1 MSYRFR
7 PAPGDGEFE
16 LELGWEGWRLI
27 RGSRSFSEI
36 VMVVVGGGALVS
48 MLAVVWLP
56 ALEGRL
62 VSQFVAI
69 SVALLGLQFS
79 VGVAGQLSLC
89 HGVFVGIGS
98 YASAIAIGRFGLPPI
113 AGLVIAPIVGF
124 LAGCLVGTLALR
136 IKATYLGP
144 VTLSVAVAFP
154 MLVKRFSWFTGGSSG
169 LPVVRTIRPP
179 SFLGLHANRVY
190 VWNHAV
196 IVAVAVI
203 AVVAA
208 RNVVTSPVGLSVR
221 AMAENPLAAEAS
233 GVNLW
238 RTRLLSY
245 GWGAAFGAL
254 GGALLVI
261 VTPVVGAD
269 SYDLFRSLG
278 YYAAVMVGGVTSMA
292 GAALG
297 AAVLV
302 AVPWLID
309 KNSWSA
315 SPNLV
320 LGALL
325 VASTLIAPG
334 GLVVLVRRAIGRIVR
349 VEETGPGIIPSEA
362 RRRPRTGRT
371 RGVP

>member
-7 PAPGDGEFE
+7 AAPGDGEFE
-16 LELGWEGWRLI
+16 LELGWEGWRLV

-36 VMVVVGGGALVS
+36 IMIAVGGGALAS

-62 VSQFVAI
+62 VSQFVALT
-69 SVALLGLQFS
+69 VALLGLQFC

-98 YASAIAIGRFGLPPI
+98 YASAIAIGRFHCPPLI
-113 AGLVIAPIVGF
+113 ALVVAPVVGF

-154 MLVKRFSWFTGGSSG
+154 MLVKRFSWFTGGASG
-169 LPVVRTIRPP
+169 LPVVRTIRAPG
-179 SFLGLHANRVY
+179 FLGLHANRIY

-196 IVAVAVI
+196 IVVVALV

-221 AMAENPLAAEAS
+221 AMAENPLAAAAS

-238 RTRLLSY
+238 RTRLISY

-297 AAVLV
+297 AGVLV
-302 AVPWLID
+302 AVPWFID
-309 KNSWSA
+309 KNSLSA

-349 VEETGPGIIPSEA
+349 VEDTGPGVNA
-362 RRRPRTGRT
+362 GQARRPRTGRT
-371 RGVP
+371 RGAR